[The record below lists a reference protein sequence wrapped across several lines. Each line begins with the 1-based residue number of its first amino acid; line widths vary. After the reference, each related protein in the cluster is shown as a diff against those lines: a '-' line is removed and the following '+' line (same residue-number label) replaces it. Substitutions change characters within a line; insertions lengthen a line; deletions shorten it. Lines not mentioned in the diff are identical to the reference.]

1 MEAKPK
7 VSYVHVNRQFPL
19 WTNFR
24 TRESDASQERILV
37 KIVGEVEKFSPW
49 KVRAYCRTGQY
60 QRGEVGMYCTYVPVY

>member
-37 KIVGEVEKFSPW
+37 KIVGEVEKFL
-49 KVRAYCRTGQY
+49 
-60 QRGEVGMYCTYVPVY
+60 GEVQQSSSHYPHGKLGLIVE